1 MRPVVAAMS
10 RLTGDLAAFSRV
22 LSSALLLC
30 GFIILGVVGGRAL
43 VTRGYPGWTQPA
55 AIVGGTALG
64 AWQAW
69 GFLKAGMKRGQ
80 GRNP

>member
-1 MRPVVAAMS
+1 MS

-43 VTRGYPGWTQPA
+43 VTRGTPGGPNRRPSL
-55 AIVGGTALG
+55 VGRLSVP
-64 AWQAW
+64 
-69 GFLKAGMKRGQ
+69 
-80 GRNP
+80 GRPGVS

>member
-1 MRPVVAAMS
+1 MA
-10 RLTGDLAAFSRV
+10 RLTEDLAAFSRV

-30 GFIILGVVGGRAL
+30 GFIILGVAGGRTL
-43 VTRGYPGWTQPA
+43 VLRGYPGWTQPA

-69 GFLKAGMKRGQ
+69 RFLKTGMKRG
-80 GRNP
+80 RNR